1 MFNID
6 FNSPIHVHFIGI
18 GGISMSGLAKIL
30 LDRHFTVQA
39 QMHTNLNLL
48 LNLQRMAAIYLIHSP
63 LIILLTASTLLYT
76 LLPSILTTLNLRLL
90 LMPAFQL

>member
-30 LDRHFTVQA
+30 TDTSQFQA